1 MTNLEQLNANG
12 SKHELQK
19 ESDEHDV
26 VDGTNGDDDTLY
38 DMLLVIIQHNAHF
51 AYVFTCTIHRYRL
64 IQHRLGIALNSSKFI
79 LKNSC

>member
-51 AYVFTCTIHRYRL
+51 AYVFTCTKPLSSHTTPTWYR
-64 IQHRLGIALNSSKFI
+64 IKFF
-79 LKNSC
+79 